1 MKSGGFFR
9 AQCAMRWLALV
20 CGPLLAAAAP
30 RFDPTA
36 LLQDVLIPADAAFGS
51 VVYRLRASDPTFDY
65 PLAFTVI
72 GQFSTVSVNSLNCSK
87 FNSVCQANVVLRRR
101 LEIGRFYDFT
111 VQAMNQRGETAQ
123 LKCSFRATNATT
135 PLEKIFP
142 GAPSVLMVSE
152 SARRNTDLGSILAKG
167 NPNRSRPVLLE
178 LWGSAE
184 FGLRQKQVTDRDTEG
199 TIMLLS
205 SLDYETKTVH
215 HLTVLANVSTYFFMV

>member
-1 MKSGGFFR
+1 
-9 AQCAMRWLALV
+9 MRWLALV

-36 LLQDVLIPADAAFGS
+36 LLQDVLIPADAAVGS